1 MEYRMNYPARQLTL
15 ATLIFGA
22 LLAGC
27 GGGSTSGGSPP
38 STTSSPV
45 VLFDPVAASAVIPF
59 PNDFLFNGTTDSTLN
74 IIPVSAPFVEQAN
87 LLDGFSTV
95 ESAFLDILG
104 DVDLVTVAA
113 GIRIFKAPAGP
124 LLTQGVDYTITR
136 SPVILSRTRLL
147 IKPLRPLS
155 PRTQYIVFAT
165 DDLMTPAGIPLV
177 ESVMFAAVKS
187 TDPVGSVGNPTPATT
202 PPLDPTQVGK
212 LEAIRQAMAPIFNN
226 VAPAVGLTRPD
237 IVLAWS
243 FTTQSIGT
251 TLGLLNSAAVARPIG
266 AAAAPGPGGTL
277 STGELG
283 LGLADT
289 ADIYVGTFT
298 LPYYLTPPS
307 GPDPTA
313 PLTKFWETDPAVAAA
328 AISSSVPGNPP
339 CGAFARSVS
348 TTACFPTPLE
358 KAMLTIPMI
367 VTVPNGNA
375 PPKPLTGWPVV
386 IFQHGITRN
395 RSDMLALA
403 PTLASAGFVTVAID
417 LPLHG
422 IRAIDGA
429 TAGFR
434 IPGVT
439 ERTFEVDYVSNTTG
453 AAGSDGIVDASGT
466 HFINLSSLITSR
478 DNLRQSTIDIINL
491 AKSVGDLD
499 ANPSIGDID
508 ETKINFVGH
517 SLGGIVGTTA
527 LGVNSTDINA
537 ATLAMPGGGIGKLLD
552 GSATF
557 GPRISGGLFAAN
569 SALLEGTDSYESYLR
584 FAQTIADSGD
594 PINYA
599 ADAAAAHPIHMIEVV
614 GEAGVSLPDQV
625 VPNFVARTAAAPA
638 ACPSYAGA
646 GVPPGAKGPV
656 CVAGLLSGTE
666 PLYQVMG
673 LNVAGP
679 VEPGVTPV
687 SPQIADT
694 VVRFTRGDHS
704 SFLDPTTSGSL
715 VATCEMQRETAQF
728 LASNGLGFT
737 AGGACPL
744 P

>member
-1 MEYRMNYPARQLTL
+1 MNTVTRVLMHL
-15 ATLIFGA
+15 FILSG
-22 LLAGC
+22 LCLAGC

-45 VLFDPVAASAVIPF
+45 VLFDPVAASAVVPF
-59 PNDFLFNGTTDSTLN
+59 PNDLFYNGTNDSTLN
-74 IIPVSAPFVEQAN
+74 IPNASAAPFVNQAN

-104 DVDLVTVAA
+104 DVDLATVGA
-113 GIRIFKAPAGP
+113 GIRIFKAPGGP

-155 PRTQYIVFAT
+155 PRTQYIVFASN
-165 DDLMTPAGIPLV
+165 DLETPAGIPLV
-177 ESVMFAAVKS
+177 ESVMFAAIKS
-187 TDPVGSVGNPTPATT
+187 TDPVGSAGNPVPDTTPALT
-202 PPLDPTQVGK
+202 PTQVGT
-212 LEAIRQAMAPIFNN
+212 LEAIRLAMAPIFNN
-226 VAPAVGLTRPD
+226 VAPAVGLTRPQ

-243 FTTQSIGT
+243 FTTQSIST
-251 TLGLLNSAAVARPIG
+251 TLGLLNSAAIARPIG

-283 LGLADT
+283 LGLANT

-307 GPDPTA
+307 GGDPTA
-313 PLTKFWETDPAVAAA
+313 PLTRFWESDGSSPGGN
-328 AISSSVPGNPP
+328 SSVPGNPP
-339 CGAFARSVS
+339 CAAFAANPSLS
-348 TTACFPTPLE
+348 TTACFPTPAL
-358 KAMLTIPMI
+358 KATLTIPML
-367 VTVPNGNA
+367 VTVPNGNGT
-375 PPKPLTGWPVV
+375 PPKPLAGWPVV

-422 IRAIDGA
+422 IRSIDGA

-439 ERTFEVDYVSNTTG
+439 ERTFEVDYVNNTTG
-453 AAGSDGIVDASGT
+453 AAGPDTIVDASGT

-478 DNLRQSTIDIINL
+478 DNLRQSSIDIINL
-491 AKSVGDLD
+491 AKSVGALDLD
-499 ANPSIGDID
+499 ANAGTDDID
-508 ETKINFVGH
+508 ESRINFVGH

-527 LGVNSTDINA
+527 LGVNSTDLKH

-557 GPRISGGLFAAN
+557 GPRIAGGLFAAN
-569 SALLEGTDSYESYLR
+569 SALLEGTDSYESFLR
-584 FAQTIADSGD
+584 FAQTLADAGD

-599 ADAAAAHPIHMIEVV
+599 AAANAGHAIHMIEVI

-656 CVAGLLSGTE
+656 CVAGLLSGTD
-666 PLYQVMG
+666 PLYMTMG
-673 LNVAGP
+673 LNVTGP
-679 VEPGVTPV
+679 VQPGVTAFSLQP
-687 SPQIADT
+687 ADT
-694 VVRFTRGDHS
+694 VVRFTRGDHGS
-704 SFLDPTTSGSL
+704 ILDPTASAL
-715 VATCEMQRETAQF
+715 ATCEMQRQTASF
-728 LASNGLGFT
+728 LF
-737 AGGACPL
+737 AGGAAIPVGGTCP
-744 P
+744 